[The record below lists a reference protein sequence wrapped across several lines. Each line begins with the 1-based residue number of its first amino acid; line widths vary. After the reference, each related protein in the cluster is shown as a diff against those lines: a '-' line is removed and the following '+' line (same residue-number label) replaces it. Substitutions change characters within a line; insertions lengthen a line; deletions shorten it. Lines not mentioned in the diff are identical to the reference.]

1 MSRGSGEVGMTK
13 PHSPH
18 TPGPW
23 RVNED
28 AAGITVVDSEG
39 WIVAE
44 GIGGFENERGTARL
58 IAAAPEL
65 YEALETLFAAFEK
78 AAGLYGPCPLP
89 REELVRACEV
99 TTEALAKAR
108 GEA

>member
-1 MSRGSGEVGMTK
+1 MTK

-65 YEALETLFAAFEK
+65 YAEAEENAALLQDILDHSNLSP
-78 AAGLYGPCPLP
+78 ASAS
-89 REELVRACEV
+89 RIAVALVNTNA
-99 TTEALAKAR
+99 ALAKAR
-108 GEA
+108 GQQ

>member
-1 MSRGSGEVGMTK
+1 MTK

-65 YEALETLFAAFEK
+65 YEACEAMIRLADMGLEESLREPEEGGNYAAYNRAK
-78 AAGLYGPCPLP
+78 A
-89 REELVRACEV
+89 
-99 TTEALAKAR
+99 ALAKAR
-108 GEA
+108 GQQ